1 MSTELEKLVRENRA
15 PKELAEAVK
24 TGEKK
29 SRAVSVRIEEPLFK
43 AIEAQAKLWNF
54 KPAEAMR
61 IILRFY
67 FLPVELEMELRG
79 KSEKFWK
86 GELTPKAVG
95 EYTVFLFEALEK
107 ARGSSFFLKNEAL
120 KLNDAL
126 EGRIN
131 EILEE
136 EREVVDKLAM
146 RRIAEKFSGL
156 NILGEKEL

>member
-1 MSTELEKLVRENRA
+1 MKESRA

-29 SRAVSVRIEEPLFK
+29 SRAVSVRMEEPLFR
-43 AIEAQAKLWNF
+43 AIEAQAEIWNF

-86 GELTPKAVG
+86 GELTPEAVG

-120 KLNDAL
+120 KLNETL
-126 EGRIN
+126 EDRIN
-131 EILEE
+131 EVLEE
-136 EREVVDKLAM
+136 DREDVTKLVVKPAEILSSKVKTER
-146 RRIAEKFSGL
+146 S
-156 NILGEKEL
+156 

>member
-1 MSTELEKLVRENRA
+1 MSTEL
-15 PKELAEAVK
+15 
-24 TGEKK
+24 KK
-29 SRAVSVRIEEPLFK
+29 SKVITLRIEEPLFK

-107 ARGSSFFLKNEAL
+107 ARGSSFFLKNEASRL
-120 KLNDAL
+120 SEAL
-126 EGRIN
+126 EGKLSEAVEMVRKALEHN
-131 EILEE
+131 E
-136 EREVVDKLAM
+136 
-146 RRIAEKFSGL
+146 
-156 NILGEKEL
+156 

>member
-1 MSTELEKLVRENRA
+1 VRENRA

-29 SRAVSVRIEEPLFK
+29 SRAVSVRMEEPLFR

-131 EILEE
+131 EILE
-136 EREVVDKLAM
+136 KL
-146 RRIAEKFSGL
+146 
-156 NILGEKEL
+156 

>member
-1 MSTELEKLVRENRA
+1 MSENSLKKAVLKSRA

-29 SRAVSVRIEEPLFK
+29 SRAVSVRMEEPLFR
-43 AIEAQAKLWNF
+43 AIEAQAEIWNF

-61 IILRFY
+61 IVLRFY
-67 FLPVELEMELRG
+67 FLPVALEMELRG

-131 EILEE
+131 EILE
-136 EREVVDKLAM
+136 KL
-146 RRIAEKFSGL
+146 
-156 NILGEKEL
+156 

>member
-1 MSTELEKLVRENRA
+1 MSELEKLVRENRA

-29 SRAVSVRIEEPLFK
+29 SRAVSVRMEEPLFR

-131 EILEE
+131 EILE
-136 EREVVDKLAM
+136 KL
-146 RRIAEKFSGL
+146 
-156 NILGEKEL
+156 